1 MRIDLSYRPFTQT
14 YSHVFHVPVSLHTRC
29 HIWPWLS
36 EFSGVALSCFPLSRL
51 TVFPG
56 HIAHETGRPVEP
68 IFSRQFI
75 QCRESGNLAYCE
87 SESESRALGSE
98 RDLHTTH
105 GQGYKD
111 VRIQGYLFASEVKMC
126 TGICPGNVPFIQY
139 INKQRK
145 HYNYQGIKV
154 NNK

>member
-56 HIAHETGRPVEP
+56 YIAHETGRPVEP
-68 IFSRQFI
+68 IFQGSLSSVVSQETWHTVR
-75 QCRESGNLAYCE
+75 
-87 SESESRALGSE
+87 ESRALGSE

-126 TGICPGNVPFIQY
+126 TGICPGNVPFIQC

-145 HYNYQGIKV
+145 HYNYPGIKV